1 MPDISYQ
8 KTQAEALIKTQI
20 ESSDNVAQTLPYW
33 AVYQAITGSS
43 GSAGSS
49 IDVSILA
56 KETTLGAVNTKLP
69 NLSSGKIPVTIGS
82 INLTADW
89 RLLTETTVIPAGS
102 CYVYLFVK
110 QGDVTIN
117 GLTKTTG
124 EYINLEPS
132 PFARHPEINIVIP
145 AGKSIELIRG
155 Y

>member
-1 MPDISYQ
+1 MAD
-8 KTQAEALIKTQI
+8 ALTNLGEILTDLEEQM
-20 ESSDNVAQTLPYW
+20 
-33 AVYQAITGSS
+33 AVSPNAAYQAALKYTAIAQAKSSIS
-43 GSAGSS
+43 GSE
-49 IDVSILA
+49 A
-56 KETTLGAVNTKLP
+56 KEITLELINTKLP